1 MYQLAHFI
9 IKHFPFLWDIVEF
22 FNEKLFLIRYR
33 KRLKR
38 IHGCLEK
45 YQGEYLIKETTLD
58 DLSLLVAFFA
68 RQPQESFEFFQPH
81 GFDAK
86 SLRQLIKRK
95 SYLMYIVKKG
105 NDIIG
110 YMFLRC
116 FFMGKCYRGKMV
128 DINWRGKGIAVLMG
142 KVTTDITSVLDLRM
156 FGTISKANTA
166 SMLSSQASN
175 EIRIVKELPNDYLY
189 IEYLPKNHCQ

>member
-9 IKHFPFLWDIVEF
+9 IKHFPFLWNIVEF
-22 FNEKLFLIRYR
+22 FNAKLFWVRYGR
-33 KRLKR
+33 RLKHLR
-38 IHGCLEK
+38 VCLEK
-45 YQGEYLIKETTLD
+45 YQGEYKIKEASLD
-58 DLSLLVAFFA
+58 DLSSLVEFFA
-68 RQPQESFEFFQPH
+68 RQPQESYEFFQPH
-81 GFDAK
+81 GFDEK
-86 SLRQLIKRK
+86 SLKTLIKRE
-95 SYLMYIVKKG
+95 SYLMYIVERG
-105 NDIIG
+105 DGIIG

-142 KVTTDITSVLDLRM
+142 KVSTDITSALGLRM

-166 SMLSSQASN
+166 SLLSSQASN

-189 IEYLPKNHCQ
+189 IEYLPKNN

>member
-22 FNEKLFLIRYR
+22 FNEKLFLVRYG
-33 KRLKR
+33 KRLR
-38 IHGCLEK
+38 NNHGYLEK
-45 YQGEYLIKETTLD
+45 YQGEYSIKEVALN
-58 DLSLLVAFFA
+58 DLSSLVAFFA

-81 GFDAK
+81 GFDEK

-95 SYLMYIVKKG
+95 SYLMYIVEKG
-105 NDIIG
+105 DDIIG
-110 YMFLRC
+110 YLFLRC

-142 KVTTDITSVLDLRM
+142 KVATDIASVLGIRM

-175 EIRIVKELPNDYLY
+175 EIRIVKELPNDYMY
-189 IEYLPKNHCQ
+189 IEYLPKNKCQ